1 MALQQALEITE
12 ALKLRECI
20 QCGMCTG
27 SCPVSAKTPLNVRRV
42 VRQIGLFYELP
53 LEPVEALW
61 ACTTCGTCELRCPKE
76 LKPFE
81 AVISLRSILVEEGRI
96 ARTIIEALESAFTH
110 GNPWGRGRAK
120 RTEWAEG
127 LGIKLKHA
135 SEGFEWLYFVGC
147 TPAYDTRAQEVA
159 RALAKLLDLAGLD
172 FAILGTDE
180 TCCGNEIYSMGER
193 GLFEELR
200 DENLAKFERYGVERV
215 ITPCPHGFNALRNL
229 YGDGIPNVLHHS
241 QLLSALLD
249 EGKLKPE
256 RELGLKVIYHDP
268 CFLGKRNGIFEEPRQ
283 VIEAIPGVE
292 LLEFERN
299 RSRSLC
305 CEGGGGRMWVD
316 VPGEKLAE
324 RRVREAADAGADVI
338 AVSCPFC
345 LVTLED
351 AVKTAGLEE
360 ELKVMD
366 ISELLLASI
375 KGQGRAS

>member
-1 MALQQALEITE
+1 MAAQQALEIAE
-12 ALKLRECI
+12 ALGLRECI

-27 SCPVSAKTPLNVRRV
+27 SCPVSIKLPLNVRRI

-53 LEPVEALW
+53 LEPVEVLW

-81 AVISLRSILVEEGRI
+81 AVISLRSVLVEEGRI
-96 ARTIIEALESAFTH
+96 ARTLIEALESAYTH

-120 RTEWAEG
+120 RLEWAEG
-127 LGIKLKHA
+127 LSFKLKLA
-135 SEGFEWLYFVGC
+135 GEGAEWLYFVGC

-159 RALAKLLDLAGLD
+159 RALAELLHMAGLD
-172 FAILGTDE
+172 FAVLGKEE
-180 TCCGNEIYSMGER
+180 TCCGNEIYSMGEK

-200 DENLAKFERYGVERV
+200 DANLALFEELGVERV
-215 ITPCPHGFNALRNL
+215 VTPCPHGFNALRNL
-229 YGDGIPNVLHHS
+229 YNGRVPNVLHHS

-256 RELGLKVIYHDP
+256 HELKLRVIYHDP
-268 CFLGKRNGIFEEPRQ
+268 CFLGKRNGIFDEPRH

-292 LLEFERN
+292 LLEFERS
-299 RSRSLC
+299 RTRSLC

-324 RRVREAADAGADVI
+324 RRAREAAEVGADVI
-338 AVSCPFC
+338 AVACPFC

-351 AVKTAGLEE
+351 AVKTTGLEE
-360 ELKVMD
+360 RLKVMD
-366 ISELLLASI
+366 IAELLLASI
-375 KGQGRAS
+375 KPQGT

>member
-1 MALQQALEITE
+1 MALQQALELAE
-12 ALKLRECI
+12 SLKLRECI
-20 QCGMCTG
+20 QCGLCTG
-27 SCPVSAKTPLNVRRV
+27 GCPVSIKIPLNVRRI
-42 VRQIGLFYELP
+42 VRQVGLFYELP

-61 ACTTCGTCELRCPKE
+61 ACTTCGTCELRCPKQ

-81 AVISLRSILVEEGRI
+81 AIIGLRSVLVEEGRI
-96 ARTIIEALESAFTH
+96 ERTLIEALESAYTH
-110 GNPWGRGRAK
+110 GNPWGRGRSK
-120 RTEWAEG
+120 RLEWSEG
-127 LGIKLKHA
+127 LDFKLKRA

-159 RALAKLLDLAGLD
+159 RALAILLHEAGLD
-172 FAILGTDE
+172 FAVLGTEE
-180 TCCGNEIYSMGER
+180 TCCGNEIYSMGEK

-200 DENLAKFERYGVERV
+200 GDNLAKFERYGVERIV
-215 ITPCPHGFNALRNL
+215 TPCPHGFNALRNL
-229 YGDGIPNVLHHS
+229 YGGEVPNVLHHS

-256 RELGLKVIYHDP
+256 KALSLNVIYHDP
-268 CFLGKRNGIFEEPRQ
+268 CFLGKRNGVFEEPRQ

-299 RSRSLC
+299 RTRSLC

-324 RRVREAADAGADVI
+324 RRVREAAEAGANVI
-338 AVSCPFC
+338 AVACPFC

-366 ISELLLASI
+366 ISELLLVSI
-375 KGQGRAS
+375 RGPSGVS